1 MVFSRLVKLLRVDVK
16 LTRREEWR
24 MGKGVYRNGL
34 EVEGIKGDA
43 GDKSL
48 GCGRVSTRASSARGA
63 LKAHTFLLS
72 GLLLV
77 GGEGSACTSRI

>member
-1 MVFSRLVKLLRVDVK
+1 MFSRLAKLSRVDVK
-16 LTRREEWR
+16 LTRREEWQ

-48 GCGRVSTRASSARGA
+48 GCGRASIWGQTAAG
-63 LKAHTFLLS
+63 
-72 GLLLV
+72 
-77 GGEGSACTSRI
+77 